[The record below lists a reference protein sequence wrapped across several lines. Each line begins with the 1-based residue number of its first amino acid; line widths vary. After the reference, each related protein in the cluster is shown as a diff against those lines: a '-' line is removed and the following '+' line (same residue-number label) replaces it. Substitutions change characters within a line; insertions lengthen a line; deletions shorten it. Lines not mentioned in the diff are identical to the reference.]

1 MVEPVKVLYAG
12 EVRDWPQDFA
22 EVFLNTIAGDRKVKD
37 KVNPPI
43 NLDRGIQKIIDDSSA
58 KPALDFDEEE
68 FYNEGLSALEK
79 IKQDSIIDLLE
90 RADGDSTKYLKNS
103 RWFEKVKDYSLGDIL
118 QDSTKKSDFMGYALN
133 VPKGDSVVR
142 QTAEFGKDIED
153 LPEERFPSMLRSK
166 VVSNKAKIQKYVGEE
181 DSVGNIIDVWDKVQL
196 RSADNKK
203 PRISFTIPNVTELKM
218 RHLKET
224 YPNVVY
230 TKKNT
235 QFTKDYKK
243 QSTPLKGSITFTK
256 REMNEMVADAQ
267 LLREEHKKFVRERKE
282 AFKLKGKERI
292 DALAEIDSKYP
303 DMKSKYK
310 TMWSDKEVKSFSTR
324 KLENKLKNELE
335 QHRKMITTNDYPL
348 EDYAIRATF
357 EFPEMVLSLDEGS
370 EIKYSL
376 YFQSITIGSFSLSP
390 FMKDSKGKGKEKS
403 KSVSDILSSLG
414 ITGRDRSA
422 YNYWVS
428 NVKDESEKP
437 YEGEM
442 GSEYEGTNTP
452 KEYAEKK
459 YQELHTD
466 FPIEDMEELHD
477 EIKELLPDAG
487 GASFLLE
494 GEGMSRG
501 TEEDKDREYRHSQ
514 NMSILLDEIVE
525 DFLDLQDHLE

>member
-68 FYNEGLSALEK
+68 FYNEGLSAVEK

-90 RADGDSTKYLKNS
+90 RADGDSTTYLKNS
-103 RWFEKVKDYSLGDIL
+103 RVFEKVKDYSLEDVL
-118 QDSTKKSDFMGYALN
+118 QDSTKKTQLIGYSLN

-166 VVSNKAKIQKYVGEE
+166 VVSNKAKIQRYVGK
-181 DSVGNIIDVWDKVQL
+181 DSVGNIRAHEDKVQL

-243 QSTPLKGSITFTK
+243 STPLKGSITLTK
-256 REMNEMVADAQ
+256 REINEMVAEGR
-267 LLREEHKKFVRERKE
+267 LLGDEYKEFMRERTE

-292 DALAEIDSKYP
+292 DALAEIDSK
-303 DMKSKYK
+303 
-310 TMWSDKEVKSFSTR
+310 
-324 KLENKLKNELE
+324 
-335 QHRKMITTNDYPL
+335 
-348 EDYAIRATF
+348 
-357 EFPEMVLSLDEGS
+357 
-370 EIKYSL
+370 
-376 YFQSITIGSFSLSP
+376 
-390 FMKDSKGKGKEKS
+390 
-403 KSVSDILSSLG
+403 
-414 ITGRDRSA
+414 
-422 YNYWVS
+422 
-428 NVKDESEKP
+428 
-437 YEGEM
+437 
-442 GSEYEGTNTP
+442 
-452 KEYAEKK
+452 
-459 YQELHTD
+459 
-466 FPIEDMEELHD
+466 
-477 EIKELLPDAG
+477 
-487 GASFLLE
+487 
-494 GEGMSRG
+494 
-501 TEEDKDREYRHSQ
+501 
-514 NMSILLDEIVE
+514 
-525 DFLDLQDHLE
+525 